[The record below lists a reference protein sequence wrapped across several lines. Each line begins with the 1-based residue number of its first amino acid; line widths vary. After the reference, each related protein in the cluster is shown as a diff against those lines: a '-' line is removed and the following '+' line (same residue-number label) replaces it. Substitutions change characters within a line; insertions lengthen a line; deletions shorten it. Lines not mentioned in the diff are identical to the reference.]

1 MVQVDCMTIATVL
14 AGSTV
19 LLLVKS
25 MTKFSVKQN
34 RNQTLEFLSIK
45 LLVFVLSVEVYCIL
59 LFNLTLTPIRM
70 K

>member
-1 MVQVDCMTIATVL
+1 MAIATVL

-34 RNQTLEFLSIK
+34 RSQTLEFLSIK
-45 LLVFVLSVEVYCIL
+45 LLIFVLSVGVYCLL
-59 LFNLTLTPIRM
+59 LFNLTLMPVRM